1 MLSKLIKLTD
11 GRKSYLGLLLYG
23 ILSMATT
30 EGWLSPEQGD
40 FWMTAAGTLAG
51 IGLTHKFAKF
61 ASNK

>member
-1 MLSKLIKLTD
+1 MLSNLIKLTD

-30 EGWLSPEQGD
+30 EGWLTPEQGD
-40 FWMTAAGTLAG
+40 FWMSASATLVG

-61 ASNK
+61 ADGR